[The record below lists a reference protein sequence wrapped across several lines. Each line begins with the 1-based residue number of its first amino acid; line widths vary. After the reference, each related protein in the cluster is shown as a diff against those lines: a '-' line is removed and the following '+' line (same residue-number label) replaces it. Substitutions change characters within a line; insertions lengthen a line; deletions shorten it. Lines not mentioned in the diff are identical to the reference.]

1 MEKFIK
7 FCINHER
14 EYEETTKNIGRIKKI
29 CGVNDFEDIT
39 IPLVDI
45 PEVIEKLM
53 DSYSLNTCISIMDTI
68 KMIGIFYNLDQSF
81 MLRFLEEQRNLED
94 LKENKSMYSKFS
106 IFEIQRIMEEKA
118 DFYLNNHCPFT
129 FLRNFVVIY
138 LFLNELPL
146 RLSQWTNIKL
156 ILADYEIL
164 EDFDEEPL
172 YLIAQQG
179 EFYFIVNKFKN
190 GYFTGQYIQKVKKK
204 SNKLLTKYIFNMG
217 AKGDYLICNKSKK
230 PITNTNLANAI
241 DAFTKKIFSKRI
253 SINNLRSQLKA
264 YQDVFNL
271 TPQQKKVF
279 LL

>member
-1 MEKFIK
+1 MDKFIK
-7 FCINHER
+7 FCINHNR
-14 EYEETTKNIGRIKKI
+14 DYDETTKNIGRIKKI
-29 CGVNDFEDIT
+29 CNVEEFEDVV
-39 IPLVDI
+39 IPLLNFT
-45 PEVIEKLM
+45 EVLEKLM
-53 DSYSLNTCISIMDTI
+53 DTFSLNTCIAIMDTI

-81 MLRFLEEQRNLED
+81 MINFLEEQRNLED

-106 IFEIQRIMEEKA
+106 IFEIQKIMEEKA
-118 DFYLNNHCPFT
+118 EYYLNNHCPFT
-129 FLRNFVVIY
+129 FLRNFVVVY

-156 ILADYEIL
+156 VIADYEIL
-164 EDFDEEPL
+164 EDFDEEPF
-172 YLIAQQG
+172 YLVAQQG
-179 EFYFIVNKFKN
+179 NFYFIINKFKD

-217 AKGDYLICNKSKK
+217 AKGDYLVCNKSKK
-230 PITNTNLANAI
+230 AITNTNLANAI
-241 DAFTKKIFSKRI
+241 DSFTKKLFGKRI

-271 TPQQKKVF
+271 NSQQKKVF